1 MKIFLIGPGGV
12 GKSTCGEV
20 LANLLGYNF
29 IDLDTEFC
37 ERVENVGAYINNYG
51 YEKYCYENSKLF
63 YEIVNQHLEDFVF
76 SLSSGF
82 LTHENLEDL
91 TLGHKQSLREL
102 GISILLLPS
111 KSLDECTRIVVQR
124 QLSRGF
130 GLKEDREK
138 TKFIQR
144 FPIYKKLGDI
154 KIFSHEKPEIIAEQ
168 IQWLLLSFLRTYL
181 LLSSKMS
188 IPVDNPTSIYQ

>member
-1 MKIFLIGPGGV
+1 MNIFIIGPGGV
-12 GKSTCGEV
+12 GKSTCGKI

-29 IDLDTEFC
+29 IDLDSEFC
-37 ERVENVGAYINNYG
+37 ERVENVGDYIIKFG
-51 YEKYCYENSKLF
+51 YEKYCLENSKLF
-63 YEIVNQHLEDFVF
+63 YEIISQHLENFVF

-82 LTHENLEDL
+82 LIHENLDDL
-91 TLGHKQSLREL
+91 TTKHKQSLKDL

-111 KSLDECTRIVVQR
+111 ESLDKSTNIVVDR

-144 FPIYKKLGDI
+144 YPTYKELGDI
-154 KIFSHEKPEIIAEQ
+154 KIFSHDKPEIIAEQ
-168 IQWLLLSFLRTYL
+168 MKKEISFYN
-181 LLSSKMS
+181 KEK
-188 IPVDNPTSIYQ
+188 N

>member
-12 GKSTCGEV
+12 GKSTCGEI

-29 IDLDTEFC
+29 IDLDEEFC
-37 ERVENVGAYINNYG
+37 KRVENVGDYINNFG
-51 YEKYCYENSKLF
+51 YKKYCFENSKLF
-63 YEIVNQHLEDFVF
+63 YEILSQHLQNFVF

-82 LTHENLEDL
+82 LVHENIEKL
-91 TLGHKQSLREL
+91 TLKHKQTLKDL

-111 KSLDECTRIVVQR
+111 DSLYESTKIVVKR

-130 GLKEDREK
+130 DLKKDKEK

-144 FPIYKKLGDI
+144 FPIYKEFGDI
-154 KIFSHEKPEIIAEQ
+154 RIFSRDKPEIIAEQ
-168 IQWLLLSFLRTYL
+168 MKKEIAFYN
-181 LLSSKMS
+181 KEK
-188 IPVDNPTSIYQ
+188 N

>member
-12 GKSTCGEV
+12 GKSTCGKI

-29 IDLDTEFC
+29 IDLDVEFC
-37 ERVENVGAYINNYG
+37 ERVLNVGSYINNFG
-51 YEKYCYENSKLF
+51 YKKYCLENSKLF
-63 YEIVNQHLEDFVF
+63 YEILSQQLENFVF

-82 LTHENLEDL
+82 LVHENMNVL
-91 TLGHKQSLREL
+91 TIKHKQTLKDL
-102 GISILLLPS
+102 GISVLLLPS
-111 KSLDECTRIVVQR
+111 ESLDESTKIVVKR

-130 GLKEDREK
+130 GLKEDKEK

-154 KIFSHEKPEIIAEQ
+154 KIFSYAKPEIIAKQMKKE
-168 IQWLLLSFLRTYL
+168 IAFYN
-181 LLSSKMS
+181 K
-188 IPVDNPTSIYQ
+188 